1 VAVGTPCS
9 SKSENLMKNEMKLS
23 VRWLSLDR
31 AKPFKISS
39 ISENSKLENFVK
51 LRLASLQLCC
61 LELAGTV

>member
-1 VAVGTPCS
+1 
-9 SKSENLMKNEMKLS
+9 MKNEMKLS